1 MGANVEE
8 LLRSNLKEWGFRK
21 RGGSYYRTTGAGL
34 YMVVAIQNSAW
45 GDSKYLNFGYAD
57 SSLAV
62 SGWLPE
68 NRCQLRF
75 RLNAVTGVTDEMLT
89 LFESGGGEGSPSA
102 VDGLF
107 ELIRPLLM
115 IESWQDV
122 RSFVGDRVS
131 ATRIFVHRDVRAFM
145 SAGQEGP

>member
-1 MGANVEE
+1 MDASVED
-8 LLRSNLKEWGFRK
+8 LLRSRLKEWGFRK
-21 RGGSYYRTTGAGL
+21 RGQSYFHTTNAGL
-34 YMVVAIQNSAW
+34 YVVVAVQNSAW
-45 GDSKYLNFGYAD
+45 GESKYLNFGYAD

-75 RLNAVTGVTDEMLT
+75 RLNAVTGVTVEMLT
-89 LFESGGGEGSPSA
+89 LFEAGGGEISPSV

-107 ELIRPLLM
+107 ALVRPLLAV
-115 IESWQDV
+115 ESWQDV
-122 RSFVGDRVS
+122 RNLVGDRIS
-131 ATRIFVHRDVRAFM
+131 ATRIFIHRDVRAFM

>member
-8 LLRSNLKEWGFRK
+8 LLRSRLKEWGFRK
-21 RGGSYYRTTGAGL
+21 RGGSYYRTTETGL
-34 YMVVAIQNSAW
+34 YLVLAVQGSAW

-75 RLNAVTGVTDEMLT
+75 RINAVNGVTDEVLT
-89 LFESGGGEGSPSA
+89 LFEADGGEGSPSA
-102 VDGLF
+102 VDRLF
-107 ELIRPLLM
+107 ELIRPLLVV
-115 IESWQDV
+115 ESWRDV
-122 RSFVGDRVS
+122 RSLVGNRVS
-131 ATRIFVHRDVRAFM
+131 ATRIFIHRDVKAFM
-145 SAGQEGP
+145 SADQDGS